1 MAYIIASLN
10 LKMPHSYILKSE
22 VLEVRTPQIIW
33 IFRKIIVR
41 ERETTNFALLNFSQG
56 AKADKMCQS
65 VVENAIT
72 IL

>member
-1 MAYIIASLN
+1 MCNTI
-10 LKMPHSYILKSE
+10 SYILKVK

-72 IL
+72 VL